1 MNLKRMDTSNN
12 VEELL
17 VLNLNLKKELEAQ
30 KEQVKYLQKILG
42 LQEFITDFSIKLI
55 DCDMKKFDDIVNL
68 GLSLLGNLMEV
79 DRSYV
84 FLCSKDGAKVDNTH
98 EWCAI
103 DIEPQIKKLKDIDL
117 EKEIPWQ
124 TEQIRKFKTFHVTSI
139 EELPPEAHLEKKK
152 CIDQGIQSLV
162 VVPLSCTESL
172 IGFIGFDSVKK
183 KRSWDKYEI
192 ETLTL
197 IGQVI
202 TGTLLRLRAEEE
214 LRTMEQ
220 YFRAAFE
227 NSGVAIII
235 ADAPD
240 GNIQYINDSV
250 WDFRGKTNARLTG
263 ITIEE
268 YICSWKEFYPDGRQ
282 YKGEEMP
289 LARSIISGE
298 VVVGEEVIVRLDD
311 GSERWALANSAPIKD
326 ENDEIYAAIVAFVD
340 VTERKKAEVIML
352 EAKTIAEDIN
362 IEKSKFLANMSH
374 ELRTPLNAVI
384 GFSEMLA
391 SKNFGEL
398 NEKQERYV
406 NNISSSGSHLLN
418 LINDI
423 LDLSKIEAGKMNF
436 HYKYFKAKSTFNE
449 IESILASISLKKQIH
464 IITNIAPEIDEICA
478 DPNKFRQIIYN
489 LLSNALKFTP
499 ENGNI
504 TINASLNVDMIKI
517 SVTDTGIGI
526 SEEDLKRLFKPFV
539 QIDSSSSREFQGTGL
554 GLSLVKKF
562 IQMHKGTIWLESEV
576 GKGTTFYFEIP
587 VNPEI

>member
-526 SEEDLKRLFKPFV
+526 SEEDQKRLFKPFV

>member
-464 IITNIAPEIDEICA
+464 IITNIAP
-478 DPNKFRQIIYN
+478 
-489 LLSNALKFTP
+489 
-499 ENGNI
+499 
-504 TINASLNVDMIKI
+504 
-517 SVTDTGIGI
+517 
-526 SEEDLKRLFKPFV
+526 
-539 QIDSSSSREFQGTGL
+539 
-554 GLSLVKKF
+554 VKV
-562 IQMHKGTIWLESEV
+562 MH
-576 GKGTTFYFEIP
+576 
-587 VNPEI
+587 

>member
-1 MNLKRMDTSNN
+1 
-12 VEELL
+12 
-17 VLNLNLKKELEAQ
+17 
-30 KEQVKYLQKILG
+30 
-42 LQEFITDFSIKLI
+42 
-55 DCDMKKFDDIVNL
+55 
-68 GLSLLGNLMEV
+68 
-79 DRSYV
+79 
-84 FLCSKDGAKVDNTH
+84 
-98 EWCAI
+98 
-103 DIEPQIKKLKDIDL
+103 
-117 EKEIPWQ
+117 
-124 TEQIRKFKTFHVTSI
+124 
-139 EELPPEAHLEKKK
+139 
-152 CIDQGIQSLV
+152 
-162 VVPLSCTESL
+162 
-172 IGFIGFDSVKK
+172 VKK

-526 SEEDLKRLFKPFV
+526 SEEDQKRLFKPFV